1 MTETGGSDFPC
12 SSSYHGNGP
21 DISNDEVLLT
31 CVPDDALGDEQVDE
45 DLPRRTGDKE
55 PGFQNIFGL
64 ASCLKHIR
72 LVSD

>member
-1 MTETGGSDFPC
+1 MVLISLVLQVTMITG
-12 SSSYHGNGP
+12 

-31 CVPDDALGDEQVDE
+31 YVPDDALGDEQVDE

-55 PGFQNIFGL
+55 AGFQNIFGL

>member
-1 MTETGGSDFPC
+1 MVLISFVLQVTMVMG
-12 SSSYHGNGP
+12 

>member
-1 MTETGGSDFPC
+1 MVLISLVLQVTMVTG
-12 SSSYHGNGP
+12 
-21 DISNDEVLLT
+21 DISSDEVLLT

>member
-1 MTETGGSDFPC
+1 MVLISLVLQVTMVTG
-12 SSSYHGNGP
+12 

-31 CVPDDALGDEQVDE
+31 YVPDDALGDEQVDE

>member
-1 MTETGGSDFPC
+1 MVTG
-12 SSSYHGNGP
+12 
-21 DISNDEVLLT
+21 DISNDELLLT
-31 CVPDDALGDEQVDE
+31 CVPDDALGDEQGDE

>member
-1 MTETGGSDFPC
+1 MVLISLVLQVTMITG
-12 SSSYHGNGP
+12 

-31 CVPDDALGDEQVDE
+31 YVPDDALGDEQVDE

>member
-1 MTETGGSDFPC
+1 MVLISLVLQVTMVTG
-12 SSSYHGNGP
+12 
-21 DISNDEVLLT
+21 DISNDELLLT
-31 CVPDDALGDEQVDE
+31 CVPDDTLGDEQVDE

>member
-1 MTETGGSDFPC
+1 MVLISLVLQVTMVTG
-12 SSSYHGNGP
+12 